1 MGAFVRWVL
10 LPIAIV
16 ALGLAWQ
23 FYEYADAV
31 QETCGPDC
39 ISSGDLAAWRAAFLI
54 ALALWIGSW
63 WHTSCGDGARMR
75 FARGA

>member
-54 ALALWIGSW
+54 ALALWIGLLVA
-63 WHTSCGDGARMR
+63 HFVRRRREDEIR
-75 FARGA
+75 